1 MYSSNPRRVGI
12 YNSYTWA
19 SIHMGSIYTNT
30 SPPQSELPAQRC
42 SRLDNKKA
50 NTPRSLNNRRSSVQ
64 DWTRR
69 EYKCQIP
76 PAATTSHRLR

>member
-30 SPPQSELPAQRC
+30 TNLETA
-42 SRLDNKKA
+42 DAKKVCPICFF
-50 NTPRSLNNRRSSVQ
+50 NIIYCHYCFPNSTCLV
-64 DWTRR
+64 
-69 EYKCQIP
+69 
-76 PAATTSHRLR
+76 